1 MDSVPLP
8 FPATKDTKDPLP
20 TVPFTDQLF
29 ALANITHIRDYY
41 PTVSHKSVPDQEKH
55 LRLLDGIALLLV
67 TEAKS
72 DVAAVMFEQT
82 PSQVT
87 FYYAKNRPCTAKE
100 RDYLDD
106 LFRLSFS
113 VTDMQECSLRLL
125 NHVIPM
131 CRNKILLRLGRLRRS
146 LPDPLHVFD
155 DIHGEFHEYLV
166 AKMPHLFPT
175 PGPPSVS
182 RAILV
187 NYMGQLRKAD
197 PVKCSDKDLGRLI
210 RFASAFGS
218 YKPLKDLIR
227 DDVIV
232 RRLRKL
238 GNYYGAAKGIANTVA
253 RLRSGNQQYNADNV
267 FLREV
272 RDRYP

>member
-8 FPATKDTKDPLP
+8 FPSTKDPLP
-20 TVPFTDQLF
+20 TVPFTEQLF

-82 PSQVT
+82 PSQIT
-87 FYYAKNRPCTAKE
+87 FSYAKNRPCTAKE
-100 RDYLDD
+100 RDYLDE

-113 VTDMQECSLRLL
+113 DTDMQGCSLKLL
-125 NHVIPM
+125 DHVIPN
-131 CRNKILLRLGRLRRS
+131 CRNKIVVRLGRLRRS
-146 LPDPLHVFD
+146 IPDPLHIFD
-155 DIHGEFHEYLV
+155 DIDGKFHEHLV
-166 AKMPHLFPT
+166 AKMPHIFPT
-175 PGPPSVS
+175 PGSPSVS
-182 RAILV
+182 RAILL
-187 NYMGQLRKAD
+187 NYLWQVRKDDSA
-197 PVKCSDKDLGRLI
+197 KCSDTALSRLI

-238 GNYYGAAKGIANTVA
+238 GDYYGAAKGIANNVA
-253 RLRSGNQQYNADNV
+253 RLYRVNQQYNADNV

-272 RDRYP
+272 